1 MAIKKI
7 YPTIVYG
14 FTGTKAGASPSSLK
28 RAAAPPTP
36 PPPPPPAKPVS
47 QETHTDKQWSEE
59 MLANLVEC
67 GRTAEDLQSVRQTVP
82 GKPPD
87 FAGLL
92 LEEWNRIYPHSTLS
106 ARNLKSRLTV
116 YQRTVGSDAKPGPV
130 PLAKRRKLDTPTTP
144 TGTFITFILLGA

>member
-1 MAIKKI
+1 
-7 YPTIVYG
+7 
-14 FTGTKAGASPSSLK
+14 
-28 RAAAPPTP
+28 
-36 PPPPPPAKPVS
+36 
-47 QETHTDKQWSEE
+47 
-59 MLANLVEC
+59 MLSNLVEC
-67 GRTAEDLQSVRQTVP
+67 GRTAEDLQSIHVGG

-130 PLAKRRKLDTPTTP
+130 PLAKRRKLETPTTP
-144 TGTFITFILLGA
+144 TGTIWLIS